1 MNRKEDILVEYEKA
15 DMNKRLHLFL
25 QFRDLRNDFLE
36 VELKEYK
43 HLRFSNPNLSNQFL
57 RTLQIWGGTC

>member
-43 HLRFSNPNLSNQFL
+43 HLRFSNPNLSNQSL
-57 RTLQIWGGTC
+57 RTLQISGGTC